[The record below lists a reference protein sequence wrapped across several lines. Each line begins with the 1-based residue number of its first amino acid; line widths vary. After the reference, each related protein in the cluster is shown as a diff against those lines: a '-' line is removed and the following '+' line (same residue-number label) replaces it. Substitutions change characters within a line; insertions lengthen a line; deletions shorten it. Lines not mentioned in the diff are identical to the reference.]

1 MLQLID
7 RKLKIFFYLIF
18 FLLLSN
24 QITKDKDIKISF
36 IANLNNLEV
45 IGLSEKNNLKVYQSL
60 KFLLT
65 KNIFF
70 INKNEFENILKKNN
84 LVESFYIKKIYPNL
98 IKIKI
103 EQTKLLAI
111 TNKKNKK
118 FFIGSNGKLIPVSQV
133 ELSYNELPFVYS
145 KSNYIDFI
153 RLKKIIDESEFQFKQ
168 IKSFYYFP
176 SNRWDIKTKDGFLI
190 KLPEKNIAESL
201 KFATLIKMN
210 EKFKDKKT
218 KEWKTLSA
226 SVTIGE
232 GETTQNFTFVKK
244 AKK

>member
-1 MLQLID
+1 MMLQLID
-7 RKLKIFFYLIF
+7 RKLKIFFYLILF
-18 FLLLSN
+18 ILLST
-24 QITKDKDIKISF
+24 QITKNKNIKINF
-36 IANLNNLEV
+36 NTNLNNIEV
-45 IGLSEKNNLKVYQSL
+45 IGLSDENNLKVYQSL

-65 KNIFF
+65 KNIFLV
-70 INKNEFENILKKNN
+70 NKNDFQNILKKNN

-103 EQTKLLAI
+103 KQTKLLAI
-111 TNKKNKK
+111 TNKKGKK

-153 RLKKIIDESEFQFKQ
+153 KLKKIIDESEFQFEQ
-168 IKSFYYFP
+168 IESFYYFP

-201 KFATLIKMN
+201 KFVALIKIN
-210 EKFKDKKT
+210 EEFKDKKIIDLRISNNIV
-218 KEWKTLSA
+218 LSN
-226 SVTIGE
+226 E
-232 GETTQNFTFVKK
+232 
-244 AKK
+244 

>member
-1 MLQLID
+1 MMLQLID
-7 RKLKIFFYLIF
+7 RKLKIFFYLILF
-18 FLLLSN
+18 ILLST
-24 QITKDKDIKISF
+24 QITKNKNIKINF
-36 IANLNNLEV
+36 NTNLNNIEV
-45 IGLSEKNNLKVYQSL
+45 IGLSDENNLKVYQSL

-65 KNIFF
+65 KNIFLV
-70 INKNEFENILKKNN
+70 NKNDFQNILKKNN

-103 EQTKLLAI
+103 KQTKLLAI
-111 TNKKNKK
+111 TNKKGKK

-153 RLKKIIDESEFQFKQ
+153 KLKKIIDESEFQFEQ
-168 IKSFYYFP
+168 IESFYYFP

-201 KFATLIKMN
+201 KFVTLIKIN
-210 EKFKDKKT
+210 EEFKDKKIIDLRISNNIV
-218 KEWKTLSA
+218 LSN
-226 SVTIGE
+226 
-232 GETTQNFTFVKK
+232 Q
-244 AKK
+244 

>member
-1 MLQLID
+1 MMLQLID
-7 RKLKIFFYLIF
+7 RKLKIFFYLILF
-18 FLLLSN
+18 ILLST
-24 QITKDKDIKISF
+24 QITKNKNIKINF
-36 IANLNNLEV
+36 NTNLNNIEV
-45 IGLSEKNNLKVYQSL
+45 IGLSDENNLKVYQSL

-65 KNIFF
+65 KNIFLV
-70 INKNEFENILKKNN
+70 NKNDFQNILKKNN

-103 EQTKLLAI
+103 KQTKLLAI
-111 TNKKNKK
+111 TNKKGKK

-153 RLKKIIDESEFQFKQ
+153 KLKKIIDESEFQFEQ
-168 IKSFYYFP
+168 IESFYYFP

-201 KFATLIKMN
+201 KFVTLIKIN
-210 EKFKDKKT
+210 EEFKDKKIIDLRISNNIV
-218 KEWKTLSA
+218 LSN
-226 SVTIGE
+226 E
-232 GETTQNFTFVKK
+232 
-244 AKK
+244 